1 MKFWASQGRFVGC
14 LAPLRKFSETGGD
27 CEREQARVQDR
38 ERYIEVR
45 VCVCE
50 RKIQSEKR

>member
-1 MKFWASQGRFVGC
+1 MKFWESQGRFVGC